1 MPSLF
6 SGEEFVTTLLDLGT
20 THVVWVPDSDFGP
33 WEFTLDAS
41 RLQLVRVC
49 REGEAWPLAAGLYL
63 GRASPVI
70 LMQTTGL
77 FESGDALR
85 NVLFDLGLPLLAVVG
100 ARNWLVADWRAPVSE
115 DAPLSKNA
123 PLSKDTARRFTQ
135 PILQAWGVNCT
146 IVESLEHKSRLADH
160 FRACQSTGQAGI
172 VVLAEGPG

>member
-6 SGEEFVTTLLDLGT
+6 SAEEFVTTLLELGM

-33 WEFTLDAS
+33 WEFALQAS
-41 RLQLVRVC
+41 RLVLVRVC

-63 GRASPVI
+63 GGASPVI

-100 ARNWLVADWRAPVSE
+100 ARNWLAANSSAPI
-115 DAPLSKNA
+115 
-123 PLSKDTARRFTQ
+123 SKDTARKFAQ
-135 PILQAWGVNCT
+135 PILQAWGVNST
-146 IVESLEHKSRLADH
+146 LIEGPQQKPRLADH
-160 FRACQSTGQAGI
+160 FRACQSSAEAGI
-172 VVLAEGPG
+172 VLLAEGPG

>member
-33 WEFTLDAS
+33 WERVLEAS
-41 RLQLVRVC
+41 DLQLVRVC
-49 REGEAWPLAAGLYL
+49 REGEAWPLAAGLHL
-63 GRASPVI
+63 GGAHPVI

-85 NVLFDLGLPLLAVVG
+85 NTLFDLEMPLLAVIG
-100 ARNWLVADWRAPVSE
+100 ARNWLVPDSR
-115 DAPLSKNA
+115 
-123 PLSKDTARRFTQ
+123 DTAKMFAE
-135 PILQAWGVNCT
+135 PVLQAWSVNYVV
-146 IVESLEHKSRLADH
+146 VECPEHKLRLVEH
-160 FRACQSTGQAGI
+160 FRACQSAGQPGI

>member
-6 SGEEFVTTLLDLGT
+6 SADEFVTTLLELGI

-33 WEFTLDAS
+33 WELALEAS
-41 RLQLVRVC
+41 SLQLIRVC

-63 GRASPVI
+63 GGASPVI

-85 NVLFDLGLPLLAVVG
+85 NVLFDLGLPLLAVIG
-100 ARNWLVADWRAPVSE
+100 ARNWLSADPSSPV
-115 DAPLSKNA
+115 
-123 PLSKDTARRFTQ
+123 SKDTARKFAQ

-146 IVESLEHKSRLADH
+146 IVESGEQKPRLADH
-160 FRACQSTGQAGI
+160 FRVCQSSAEAGI
-172 VVLAEGPG
+172 VLLAEGPG